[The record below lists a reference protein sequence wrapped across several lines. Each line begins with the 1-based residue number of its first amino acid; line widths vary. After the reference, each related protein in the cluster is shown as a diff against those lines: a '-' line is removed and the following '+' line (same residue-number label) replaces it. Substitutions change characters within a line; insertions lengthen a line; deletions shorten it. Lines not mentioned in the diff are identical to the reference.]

1 MTLQRFTLEW
11 LLPLEP
17 GLPTYVTLHDRG
29 APRDSGE
36 AMGHGADEEEALLDL
51 WTKLVE
57 RQDATE
63 AIDYVAAAYERRAK
77 KLPERPL

>member
-1 MTLQRFTLEW
+1 MTWQRFTLEW

-29 APRDSGE
+29 ATRYSG
-36 AMGHGADEEEALLDL
+36 AALGQGADEEESHLDL
-51 WTKLVE
+51 RTKSVE

-63 AIDYVAAAYERRAK
+63 ASHNVAAA
-77 KLPERPL
+77 